1 MKNAMFGALALALA
15 AGLASAATHT
25 IDFDTDAAGNAIAEG
40 STLSNQY
47 AAWGVNFF
55 PNALTGGDWATNT
68 DMTITSTDVG
78 GGYVASYGNILHSF
92 NGWLSEDGDAN
103 FAMLFDAPITDLTV
117 RFTGDADFVSLVA
130 LFDTQGNLVAE
141 ALATGTGT
149 LSSVTFTGLNNTDL
163 AVVAPGWFLDWAGVV
178 DITFTTVPAPASLGL
193 VGMAGLAIARRR
205 R

>member
-40 STLSNQY
+40 TTLSNQY
-47 AAWGVNFF
+47 AAWGVNFV
-55 PNALTGGDWATNT
+55 PNVLSGGDWATNT

-92 NGWLSEDGDAN
+92 NGWLSEDGDPS
-103 FAMLFDAPITDLTV
+103 FGMFFDTAISDLTV
-117 RFTGDADFVSLVA
+117 RFTGEFDFISEVA
-130 LFDTQGNLVAE
+130 LFDGNGDFITA
-141 ALATGTGT
+141 ALATGDGT
-149 LSSVTFTGLNNTDL
+149 LSSVTFSGLSTAEA
-163 AVVAPGWFLDWAGVV
+163 AVVLPGWFLDWVGVV

-193 VGMAGLAIARRR
+193 VGLAGLTMARRR

>member
-1 MKNAMFGALALALA
+1 MFGALALALA

-25 IDFDTDAAGNAIAEG
+25 IDFDTDANGNAIASG
-40 STLSNQY
+40 STLTNQY
-47 AAWGVNFF
+47 AAWGVSFM
-55 PNALTGGDWATNT
+55 PNALDPVNGWATNT
-68 DMTITSTDVG
+68 DMTITSTDTG

-92 NGWLSEDGDAN
+92 GGWLSEDGDAN
-103 FAMLFDAPITDLTV
+103 FAMMFDTPITDITV

-149 LSSVTFTGLNNTDL
+149 LSSVTFSGLSNTDL
-163 AVVAPGWFLDWAGVV
+163 AIVAPGYYFDWAGVV

-193 VGMAGLAIARRR
+193 VGLAGLTMARRR